1 MQTKHIIDL
10 VALAIAITTAVLFF
24 IYKNWKSIQNLYVKS
39 TDAVK
44 NKFKKIV
51 PRLIKKIGPAEILA
65 NAKEDPVMVQDL
77 VELNKSDLAS
87 KQSEAD
93 IVQKVQQ
100 VIKQEASV
108 KKLQATPIASTITL
122 ATKYRKIADEKEAS
136 AKYNEILKKIEIEKA
151 KGAVLLSAV
160 RAEQLK
166 TDKLKIMDFLD
177 METEYN
183 TNLNIDP
190 PTRVITKKDA
200 EIFIKNNI

>member
-65 NAKEDPVMVQDL
+65 NAKEAPVMVQDL

-100 VIKQEASV
+100 IIKQEASV

-166 TDKLKIMDFLD
+166 TDKLKIMDSLD

-200 EIFIKNNI
+200 EIFIKNHI